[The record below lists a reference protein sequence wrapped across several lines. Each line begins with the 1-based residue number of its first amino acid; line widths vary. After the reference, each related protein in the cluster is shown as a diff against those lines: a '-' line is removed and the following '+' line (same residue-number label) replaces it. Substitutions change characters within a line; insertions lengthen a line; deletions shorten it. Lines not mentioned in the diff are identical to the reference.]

1 MPNDAMEIL
10 RNNYDP
16 KPAPTLDVQVGDWV
30 RIGELYEVQA
40 VGPHTVTTTDGYI
53 QMKAWITEVRR
64 G

>member
-1 MPNDAMEIL
+1 MREHNEADLPT
-10 RNNYDP
+10 P
-16 KPAPTLDVQVGDWV
+16 PTLDVQVGDWV

-40 VGPHTVTTTDGYI
+40 VGPRTVTTTDGYI